1 MPLSEVCMLVR
12 MLMADTNSW
21 LQAAVAGWDHPV
33 SREWIIAAQSF
44 DLAHAA
50 ASKHRP
56 KPMPRPW
63 PDTKNKI
70 GGKKTVRRSIED
82 VRAILRPQ

>member
-1 MPLSEVCMLVR
+1 MLVR
-12 MLMADTNSW
+12 LLMADPASR

-33 SREWIIAAQSF
+33 SREWIILANQF

-56 KPMPRPW
+56 KAMARPW
-63 PDTKNKI
+63 PDAKNKI
-70 GGKKTVRRSIED
+70 GGKKLVRRSIED
-82 VRAILRPQ
+82 VRAILRPQK

>member
-1 MPLSEVCMLVR
+1 MLVR